1 MIFFNKSHTFHQS
14 IYCGIYRS
22 LPALP
27 LMNSLSRYLLCLL
40 VIIGVA
46 SFKSFGQQLLK
57 EYTVF
62 YLREPSRKLTVKDV
76 RHSTRFRPLKNTFFS
91 FGKDTSNHWLR
102 FEINNRD
109 TLPKE
114 ITVEIVQPYLD
125 SVSFYVIDTHGH
137 IIKKVE
143 EGWKTRYENRSY
155 PHRNFVLK
163 SVVPASEK
171 QVCFVRIFKKQ
182 MHVAGQIKFWEG
194 NQFEEKENIESSLMG
209 LFLGF
214 LLTNFI
220 MSLLLLIISKDRLYA
235 YYALYILFSGLSIL
249 MEAGYFFSFYQQG
262 FLGVIGAEVKNV
274 PLLLGQLSLLFF
286 IKNYVLAHYPFSGFI
301 KYLWYTALSLQ
312 GMLFIF
318 LNLLFLTEK
327 YDVKAPNAL
336 LLFITFSF
344 FLPPLTSLYFI
355 VLSLVKKIQPQA
367 ATTYLIGIVPM
378 LIYTVLSYTRNLDVI
393 PDSLLLSREMWSL
406 CFAFDILVLMIGL
419 GYRYKA
425 LRDEKDEQKLL
436 AYENQ
441 LKLLQEKE
449 RISRDLHD
457 NVGSQLTIVS
467 SGLDNALFLAER
479 NKLFP
484 ENLASINQNVREA
497 VQSLRDTIWVTHQ
510 TSLQVVDLKIRIQ
523 QYLQKVFVEN
533 SALKV
538 YFNCT
543 DELIRLSSGQALNTF
558 RIIQE
563 AVQNIQKYAH
573 ATIVNV
579 EISQQAAGLQVKI
592 EDNGIGFDLKS
603 VDESEHYGLQN
614 MQKRAK
620 EMKGQCIIQSAPS
633 LGTTVTVTLPLE
645 NLN

>member
-1 MIFFNKSHTFHQS
+1 VIQ
-14 IYCGIYRS
+14 YGICHILADPTLMKPLFRS
-22 LPALP
+22 LF
-27 LMNSLSRYLLCLL
+27 CLL
-40 VIIGVA
+40 AVTG
-46 SFKSFGQQLLK
+46 SMPFKSFGQEPLAAS
-57 EYTVF
+57 TVF
-62 YLREPSRKLTVKDV
+62 YLREPTRKLTINEVKN
-76 RHSTRFRPLKNTFFS
+76 STQFVPLKNTFFG
-91 FGKDTSNHWLR
+91 FGKDASNHWLR
-102 FEINNRD
+102 FEINNRSVF
-109 TLPKE
+109 PKQ
-114 ITVEIVQPYLD
+114 IAVEIVQPYLD
-125 SVSFYVIDTHGH
+125 SVSFYVVDAHDR
-137 IIKKVE
+137 IIKKAE
-143 EGWKTRYENRSY
+143 EGWKTHYENRSY

-163 SVVPASEK
+163 SVVPATQK
-171 QVCFVRIFKKQ
+171 QAYFVRIFKKQ
-182 MHVAGQIKFWEG
+182 MHVTGQIKLWEG
-194 NQFEEKENIESSLMG
+194 NQFEEKETKESSLMG

-220 MSLLLLIISKDRLYA
+220 ISLLLLLISKDRLYA
-235 YYALYILFSGLSIL
+235 YYALYILFSGLSSL
-249 MEAGYFFSFYQQG
+249 MEEGYFFNFYQQG
-262 FLGVIGAEVKNV
+262 FLGVTGDELKNLA
-274 PLLLGQLSLLFF
+274 LLFGQLSLLFF
-286 IKNYVLAHYPFSGFI
+286 IKNYVLPNYRLVGFI
-301 KYLWYTALSLQ
+301 KYLLYTTLSLQ
-312 GMLFIF
+312 GMLFVF
-318 LNLLFLTEK
+318 LNLLFLREK
-327 YDVKAPNAL
+327 YELPSSNAL

-355 VLSLVKKIQPQA
+355 VLSLVKKIEPQA
-367 ATTYLIGIVPM
+367 ATTYLVGIVPM
-378 LIYTVLSYTRNLDVI
+378 LIYTVLSYIRNLDII

-425 LRDEKDEQKLL
+425 LRDEKDAQKLL

-510 TSLQVVDLKIRIQ
+510 TNLQVVDLKIRLQ
-523 QYLQKVFVEN
+523 QYLQKVFAEN
-533 SALKV
+533 PSLKV
-538 YFNCT
+538 YFNCS
-543 DELIRLSSGQALNTF
+543 DELIGLSSGQALNTF

-563 AVQNIQKYAH
+563 AAQNIQKYAS

-579 EISQQAAGLQVKI
+579 EISRQPAGLQVKI
-592 EDNGIGFDLKS
+592 EDNGVGFDLQS

-614 MQKRAK
+614 MQKRAG
-620 EMKGQCIIQSAPS
+620 EMKGQCVIKSAPS
-633 LGTTVTVTLPLE
+633 LGTTVIVTLPLE